1 MRFASRGRA
10 GERVM
15 SVRRVLT
22 SLGAGVVVAV
32 AAWLLGAPELAPLLG
47 WGVAA
52 TVGLAWVWLISW
64 PKDHRDT
71 KRLAEEEGDTRST
84 DTGVLIGAVA
94 SLGAVALALVRT
106 ASHTPWTTAL
116 VILSVGTVVQSWGL
130 VNTVFAF
137 KYARLYYVDEDGGI
151 DFRQKNPPAYSDF
164 AYLAFTIGMTFGV
177 TDNDVVNTHIRKVA
191 LVHALLS
198 YFFSTGILAVAIN
211 LVTGLSK

>member
-1 MRFASRGRA
+1 
-10 GERVM
+10 M

-22 SLGAGVVVAV
+22 SLGAGVVMAAV
-32 AAWLLGAPELAPLLG
+32 AWRLGVPELSPLVG

-52 TVGLAWVWLISW
+52 TVGLVWVWLISW
-64 PKDHRDT
+64 PKDHHDT
-71 KRLAEEEGDTRST
+71 KRLAKDEGDARST

-106 ASHTPWTTAL
+106 ASNTPLTTAL
-116 VILSVGTVVQSWGL
+116 VILSMVTVIVSWGL

-151 DFRQKNPPAYSDF
+151 EFRQEDPPAYSDF
-164 AYLAFTIGMTFGV
+164 AYLAFTIGVTFGV
-177 TDNDVVNTHIRKVA
+177 TDNSVVSTHIRKVA
-191 LVHALLS
+191 LAHALLS

-211 LVTGLSK
+211 LVVDLGK